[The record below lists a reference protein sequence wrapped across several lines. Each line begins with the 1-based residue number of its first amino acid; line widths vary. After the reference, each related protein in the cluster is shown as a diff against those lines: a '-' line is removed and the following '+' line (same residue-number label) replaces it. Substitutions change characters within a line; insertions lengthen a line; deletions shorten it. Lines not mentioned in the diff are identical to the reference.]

1 MSDILDIHARQ
12 ILDYGAILQWKLM
25 FCWAT
30 AGLAARRCLR
40 GSTGAYEAIE
50 MRDTDQASYGGKG
63 VMTAVD
69 AVNREIFDALSGADA
84 TDQLQID
91 TDLIALDGTDNKAR
105 LAQMRFWVSLAVA
118 GPQLIQRVCRY
129 GGIWAVF
136 MLMFCRPR

>member
-1 MSDILDIHARQ
+1 MPS
-12 ILDYGAILQWKLM
+12 GA
-25 FCWAT
+25 
-30 AGLAARRCLR
+30 
-40 GSTGAYEAIE
+40 STGAYEAIE

-63 VMTAVD
+63 AATAVD

-105 LAQMRFWVSLAVA
+105 LGANAILGVA
-118 GPQLIQRVCRY
+118 WRLPGPQLIQRVCRY

-136 MLMFCRPR
+136 TLMFCRPR